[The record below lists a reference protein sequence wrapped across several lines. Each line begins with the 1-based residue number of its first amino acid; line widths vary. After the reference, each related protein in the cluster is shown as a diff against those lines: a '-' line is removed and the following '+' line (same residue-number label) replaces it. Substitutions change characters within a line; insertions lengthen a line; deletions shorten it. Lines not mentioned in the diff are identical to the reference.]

1 MTNLRFT
8 QSIILLTVMVVSSGI
23 GSNANAQANQQD
35 EIRYVQEAVKVMYE
49 QNRNRSFTVQE
60 LLEDGYAM
68 CQRIAN
74 SDPLENLA
82 EDLIRSGLGV
92 GGSRPQ
98 DDPEMMRVAQRYLC
112 NN

>member
-1 MTNLRFT
+1 MRNLRFT
-8 QSIILLTVMVVSSGI
+8 QSIILLTAIFFSSSI
-23 GSNANAQANQQD
+23 HSNANAQADQQD
-35 EIRYVQEAVKVMYE
+35 EIRYVQEAVRVMYE
-49 QNRNRSFTVQE
+49 QDRNRSFTVRE

-68 CQRIAN
+68 CKRIAN

-82 EDLIRSGLGV
+82 EDLIRSGLGM